1 MAVRS
6 DCSASSGRTSS
17 AGGVRLPARCNAAST
32 STISERR
39 ESSEAL
45 ICCSRTVER
54 AQPRLGLADPGL
66 DAAHLGG
73 DVDQLLIELG
83 AVLPDRGDIG
93 LQLLLQLGRLA
104 LLLARGLEFL
114 LALLDGIGGGGG
126 RLLRRR
132 GRTARPPAKAM
143 TAAKLAESSI
153 SGSETA
159 EVSGTA
165 AAGGVGLR
173 MNVPR

>member
-1 MAVRS
+1 MRS

-66 DAAHLGG
+66 HAAHQGG

-83 AVLPDRGDIG
+83 AILPDRGDVG
-93 LQLLLQLGRLA
+93 LQLLLQLGGLA

-114 LALLDGIGGGGG
+114 LALLDDVGGGGG

-132 GRTARPPAKAM
+132 GLLRGRRRKRDSREACGKQHPAEAD
-143 TAAKLAESSI
+143 
-153 SGSETA
+153 GRDQPH
-159 EVSGTA
+159 A
-165 AAGGVGLR
+165 AASGVGVR

>member
-39 ESSEAL
+39 EIERSLDLLLAD
-45 ICCSRTVER
+45 VER
-54 AQPRLGLADPGL
+54 AQPALGLADPDL
-66 DAAHLGG
+66 HAAHQGG
-73 DVDQLLIELG
+73 DLDQLLIELG
-83 AVLPDRGDIG
+83 AVLPDRGDVG
-93 LQLLLQLGRLA
+93 LQLLLQFGRLA

-114 LALLDGIGGGGG
+114 LALLDDIGRGGG

-132 GRTARPPAKAM
+132 GLLRGRRRKRDSRKTCGKQHPRQRDGRDQPH
-143 TAAKLAESSI
+143 TAAS
-153 SGSETA
+153 
-159 EVSGTA
+159 
-165 AAGGVGLR
+165 GVGLR